1 VKPPAARNELGRA
14 VDRAAAARAIQG
26 NALRLYADSA
36 AALEAMLAAIARAR
50 RWVHFENYIIRDDA
64 TGQRFAAALSE
75 RARAGVTVRVLYD
88 ALGCRATG
96 RGFWRAL
103 RAAGVEVRAFRPFW
117 GSAPAQLLQ
126 RDHRKLL
133 VADGAHAVTGGAC
146 IGDEWAGVGRAP
158 WRDTMLAVEGPAA
171 AALDLTFAAVWRR
184 AGPPLA
190 SDELASN
197 PAPRGDA
204 VVRVVEGIPGR
215 SRIYR
220 ADQLLTATAAERL
233 WITDAYFFAP
243 PPLFAS
249 ILAAARDGVDV
260 RLLLPSASDIPVL
273 RNFTR
278 MGYRDLLRGRVRVFE
293 WRGPM
298 LHAKTLLVDRRWA
311 RIGSSNLN
319 LSSLLLNHE
328 LDVLVE
334 DPALVE
340 ELAAQFRRDTASST
354 EIVMSPRR
362 FLPPRL
368 VRTGTAGVPI
378 PPQAR
383 GHRSGYALGTMAA
396 VTLHRVAGGLRRA
409 LAGTVA
415 LTFGAIGA
423 LLLLFPRVMSV
434 LLAAT
439 AFALAGAAAWYVVAR
454 RRRAGAEEGEPAP
467 TRPVLRV

>member
-14 VDRAAAARAIQG
+14 VDRAAAARAIHG

-133 VADGAHAVTGGAC
+133 VVDGAHAVTGGAC

-319 LSSLLLNHE
+319 VSSLLFNYE
-328 LDVLVE
+328 LDLLVE
-334 DPALVE
+334 DSGLVD
-340 ELAAQFRRDTASST
+340 ELAAQFRRDIGSSV
-354 EIVMSPRR
+354 EIVLSPRR

-368 VRTGTAGVPI
+368 VRDPATVPAAAPRHRRRGYELGTA
-378 PPQAR
+378 
-383 GHRSGYALGTMAA
+383 AA

-415 LTFGAIGA
+415 LTFAAIGA
-423 LLLLFPRVMSV
+423 LLLLFPHVMSV

-467 TRPVLRV
+467 TRPMLRV